1 MHRVD
6 TPRGTRDHS
15 APSTIEAVRVYTVR
29 TWGSIEVD
37 CIVPTSARSRSSIC
51 RRPRHP
57 SRAIAGP
64 AGSREVADRDP

>member
-37 CIVPTSARSRSSIC
+37 CIVPDECPIAVLDLPPTAAPVEARRGTRKISGGG
-51 RRPRHP
+51 
-57 SRAIAGP
+57 GP
-64 AGSREVADRDP
+64 